1 MPDAAALAAEKLILL
16 TDIDG
21 ILDREGQ
28 LYSTLGRD
36 EVEKLVEEQVIST
49 GMVPKV
55 KACLRA
61 LEGGVRKT
69 HIINGTIPH
78 ALLLELLTAEGVG
91 TEVTA

>member
-1 MPDAAALAAEKLILL
+1 
-16 TDIDG
+16 
-21 ILDREGQ
+21 
-28 LYSTLGRD
+28 
-36 EVEKLVEEQVIST
+36 
-49 GMVPKV
+49 